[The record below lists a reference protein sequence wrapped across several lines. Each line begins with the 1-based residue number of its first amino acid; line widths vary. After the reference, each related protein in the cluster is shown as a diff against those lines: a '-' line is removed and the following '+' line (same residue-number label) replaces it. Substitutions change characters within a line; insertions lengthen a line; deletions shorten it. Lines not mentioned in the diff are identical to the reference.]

1 MNPIDKAHSL
11 IPLMKDW
18 PPADERKA
26 VDVYALSGIPKPP
39 VTKQIS
45 PRDQDGPERPANED
59 CTNKSPQRVE

>member
-26 VDVYALSGIPKPP
+26 VDVYTLSGIPKPP
-39 VTKQIS
+39 VPQTNL
-45 PRDQDGPERPANED
+45 PRE
-59 CTNKSPQRVE
+59 

>member
-39 VTKQIS
+39 VPQKTPPLLI
-45 PRDQDGPERPANED
+45 GLNEL
-59 CTNKSPQRVE
+59 

>member
-18 PPADERKA
+18 PPDDERKA

-39 VTKQIS
+39 TPQ
-45 PRDQDGPERPANED
+45 
-59 CTNKSPQRVE
+59 TNLPLK